1 MRKHPWRSPDGKDRR
16 KAERCFCD
24 AATSCE
30 ILDPEANCFLPAAV
44 WNISRGG
51 ICLLLRPRFELGRV
65 LTIELE
71 NKVRE
76 FFCRL
81 DLEVKYSGICFP
93 NGAWLHGCA
102 FRRPLQEEELAAL
115 V

>member
-1 MRKHPWRSPDGKDRR
+1 MRDHSWRSPEGEDRR
-16 KAERCFCD
+16 REERYFCNAE
-24 AATSCE
+24 TSCQV
-30 ILDPEANCFLPAAV
+30 LDPQANCFWPAAV

-51 ICLLLRPRFELGRV
+51 ICLLLGPRFEPGRV
-65 LTIELE
+65 LIIELE
-71 NKVRE
+71 NKDRD

-81 DLEVKYSGICFP
+81 DMEVKYSGICFP

-102 FRRPLQEEELAAL
+102 FSRPLEEEELAAL